1 MPIMIIQVN
10 SFALARRFT
19 GGTVTARSGDMKPWN
34 SKKVIFCMLTLFL
47 FLGMSVREV
56 QAVYSYQKYITVNSG
71 QVSGGPLSNFPM
83 LFSVTDPNL
92 ATTANGG
99 HVQNVNGYDIAFRD
113 SSGNFLNY
121 EEEYYNPATGQLI
134 AWVQVPSINNGTYI
148 FIQYGDATINTSQ
161 QNKTGVW
168 GSDYGGV
175 WHMAENGSPYKDST
189 SNANNSTTGTY
200 PTQGNGKIWK
210 GQTFDGA
217 SSQYIGIPYA
227 GSLNLTNNGTISL
240 WFNPSNVSPPS
251 GYYDLIQ
258 MGPTAGYAFMFG
270 SQSSGW
276 PGMWFGPQDGQVP
289 TWGTVANPSMSTGN
303 WYKIDGVTNSGINTV
318 YINGNQFIASGTSTM
333 NFSNS
338 GTLQL
343 CNGEDGYVYGTV
355 DELRVSTTQA
365 RSAGWV
371 LTEYNNQNN
380 PAGFYTVSGE
390 GTVITLASF
399 SATIEGGAV
408 EVEWVTKTE
417 IDNLGFNLYRSINN
431 GPLVQ
436 LNGNLIPGLIS
447 SIAGRSYTYTDTGAP
462 TGTPVCYTLE
472 DLDLSGTK
480 TSHGP
485 ACVYAPGASP
495 TTQEG
500 TSATANPTD
509 LQQGGTGEATD
520 TGTPQGGTGAGTT
533 AGGGTGTGTSPSGPV
548 QFGSVTSVKLKSLT
562 ARTDG
567 EGVLIAWTTGQEV
580 NNLGFNVYR
589 QDHGQRVKL
598 TTGPLAGSALRTGSA
613 HLAAGHAYR
622 FYDPQPGSGY
632 WVEDIDLNGIR
643 TLHGPV
649 TPTPSA
655 TPLLKVGSRSLRSLT
670 GGQTTGAQEALFAR
684 IGQGRLP
691 TGRTSPFSGG
701 LMSPQD
707 TQRALAASNA
717 VKLFIRDEGWYRVS
731 LADLTSLGLPVG
743 NPQFLQLYAGGK
755 EQPLVVENGTLS
767 FYGAGVA
774 TPYTDTN
781 VYWLVAGSQPGKRIQ
796 KVTGQG
802 SGTQTSF
809 PATVTLKER
818 TIYFAALL
826 NGDKENFFGSVIG
839 SDPVATGLSVTHRAG
854 GAAVLDL
861 LLQGVTV
868 QPHEVTVTF
877 NGHVVG
883 HLAFSGQN
891 QGEASFTIPEAGYG
905 DTNTLTLQT
914 SGELDI
920 CMIDTIKLTYAKTYT
935 ADQDR
940 LLFTAQGAKQVT
952 VGGFSTNQVRIMDV
966 TDPAAAME
974 VTGQIKPNGAG
985 YAIRIGIPGSGA
997 RSLIAFTGSASL
1009 APAALAAN
1017 EPSAWYASGGADLM
1031 MVSHHDFIGSLAPLK
1046 TLREQTG
1053 LSVAVVDIEDVYD
1066 EFSFGIKTPYA
1077 VKDFMTRAHAWR
1089 RPPAYLVLVGDAS
1102 FDPKNYLGL
1111 GSFDFVPTKLVDATY
1126 LETASDDWFVDL
1138 NNDLVP
1144 DIPIGRLPVRT
1155 QDQAALVVGKIV
1167 GYTQTPQHNQALL
1180 VADEQDDQGSF
1191 DFKEA
1196 SGAVQALLPQGT
1208 AKTFYRGTVDDATLT
1223 ANLLAACNQGPLLV
1237 NYAGHGSEETWRG
1250 DIFTSP
1256 LAETLANGYKLPLVV
1271 AMTCLNGLFQDVY
1284 TESLAEAL
1292 ILAPQGGAI
1301 AVFASSGL
1309 TDPGPQSVM
1318 NQEFI
1323 RVLFSGGLPTIG
1335 QAVIRAKQATTDAD
1349 VRKTWIFFGDPTTK
1363 LK

>member
-1 MPIMIIQVN
+1 MRLWKGKQFIVSM
-10 SFALARRFT
+10 
-19 GGTVTARSGDMKPWN
+19 VTL
-34 SKKVIFCMLTLFL
+34 VV
-47 FLGMSVREV
+47 FLGMSVREA
-56 QAVYSYQKYITVNSG
+56 QTFYAYQKKISVNSG
-71 QVSGGPLSNFPM
+71 QVSAGPLSNFPM

-92 ATTANGG
+92 KTAANGG
-99 HVQNVNGYDIAFRD
+99 HVQKAAGWDIVFRD
-113 SSGNFLNY
+113 STGAFLNY
-121 EEEYYNPATGQLI
+121 EIEQYDGTTGQLI
-134 AWVQVPSINNGTYI
+134 AWVRVPSIDNGTNLW
-148 FIQYGDATINTSQ
+148 IQYGDATISSSQ
-161 QNKTGVW
+161 QNKNAVW
-168 GSDYGGV
+168 GTDYGGV
-175 WHMAENGSPYKDST
+175 WHMAENGSPYNDST

-210 GQTFDGA
+210 GQTFNGA

-258 MGPTAGYAFMFG
+258 MGPTAGYTFMFG

-380 PAGFYTVSGE
+380 PAGFYTVNGE
-390 GTVITLASF
+390 QTVITLLSF

-408 EVEWVTKTE
+408 KIDWVTKTE

-436 LNGNLIPGLIS
+436 LNGNLIPGLLS
-447 SIAGRSYTYTDTGAP
+447 SVSGRSYEYSDTTAP
-462 TGTPVCYTLE
+462 SGSTVCYTLE
-472 DLDLSGTK
+472 DVDLRGTK

-485 ACVYAPGASP
+485 ACVYGPAASP

-500 TSATANPTD
+500 TGQAEDTGQSAAG
-509 LQQGGTGEATD
+509 LQQGTTGAATD
-520 TGTPQGGTGAGTT
+520 TGTPPGGTGAGTP
-533 AGGGTGTGTSPSGPV
+533 AGGGTGAGTSPV
-548 QFGSVTSVKLKSLT
+548 QFGSVTSVTLKSLT
-562 ARTDG
+562 AHSDG

-589 QDHGQRVKL
+589 QEHGQRVKL
-598 TTGPLAGSALRTGSA
+598 TGAPLAGSALKTGAA

-622 FYDPQPGSGY
+622 FYDPQPGSAY
-632 WVEDIDLNGIR
+632 LVEDIDLNGTR

-649 TPTPSA
+649 IPTRSV
-655 TPLLKVGSRSLRSLT
+655 TPLLKVGSRSLSGLT
-670 GGQTTGAQEALFAR
+670 GDQKSGPQEALFAR
-684 IGQGRLP
+684 IGQGRSAI
-691 TGRTSPFSGG
+691 GRSQPFTGG

-707 TQRALAASNA
+707 TQRALAASQA
-717 VKLFIRDEGWYRVS
+717 VKLFIRDTGWYRVS
-731 LADLTSLGLPVG
+731 FTDLTASGLPVG
-743 NPQFLQLYAGGK
+743 NPQFLQLYAGGT
-755 EQPLVVENGTLS
+755 EQPLVIEDGALE
-767 FYGAGVA
+767 FYGAGID

-781 VYWLVAGSQPGKRIQ
+781 VYWLVNGLRPGKRIQ
-796 KVTGQG
+796 KVTGGG

-818 TIYFAALL
+818 SIYFAALL
-826 NGDKENFFGSVIG
+826 NGDQENFFGSVI
-839 SDPVATGLSVTHRAG
+839 STDPVATTLPVTHRAG
-854 GAAVLDL
+854 GAAVLDVT
-861 LLQGVTV
+861 LQGVTV
-868 QPHEVTVTF
+868 QPHEVTVTL

-883 HLAFSGQN
+883 SCAFSGQN
-891 QGEASFTIPEAGYG
+891 QGKASFTIPEAGYG
-905 DTNTLTLQT
+905 DTNTLTLQA
-914 SGELDI
+914 SGELDVS
-920 CMIDTIKLTYAKTYT
+920 MIDTIRLTYLKAYT

-966 TDPAAAME
+966 TDPATVTE
-974 VTGQIKPNGAG
+974 VTGQVKPSGAG
-985 YAIRIGIPGSGA
+985 YAIQMGIPGSGT
-997 RSLIAFTGSASL
+997 RSLIASTTSAAL
-1009 APAALAAN
+1009 APAALVAN
-1017 EPSAWYASGGADLM
+1017 QPSAWYASTGADLV
-1031 MVSHHDFIGSLAPLK
+1031 MVSHHDFIGSLTPLK

-1053 LSVAVVDIEDVYD
+1053 LSVAVVDIEDIYD
-1066 EFSFGIKTPYA
+1066 EYSFGVKTPYA
-1077 VKDFMTRAHAWR
+1077 VKDFMTRAHSWR
-1089 RPPAYLVLVGDAS
+1089 RPPHYLLLVGDAS

-1111 GSFDFVPTKLVDATY
+1111 GSYDLVPTKLVDATY
-1126 LETASDDWFVDL
+1126 LETASDGWFVDL
-1138 NNDLVP
+1138 NNDLFP

-1155 QDQAALVVGKIV
+1155 QDQAALVVSKIV
-1167 GYTQTPQHNQALL
+1167 GYAGTPQNTKALL

-1191 DFKEA
+1191 DFAAA
-1196 SGAVQALLPQGT
+1196 SEAVQALLPQGT
-1208 AKTFYRGTVDDATLT
+1208 AKTFLRGTVDDTTLT
-1223 ANLLAACNQGPLLV
+1223 TNLMAALNQGPLLV
-1237 NYAGHGSEETWRG
+1237 NYVGHGSVEIWDG
-1250 DIFTSP
+1250 DILTTP
-1256 LAETLANGYKLPLVV
+1256 LAETLANGYKLPLVL

-1292 ILAPQGGAI
+1292 ILAPQGGAV

-1318 NQEFI
+1318 NQELI
-1323 RVLFSGGLPTIG
+1323 RVLFSGVHATIG
-1335 QAVIRAKQATTDAD
+1335 QAVVRAKTATTDPD
-1349 VRKTWIFFGDPTTK
+1349 VRKTWNLIGDPAMRVK
-1363 LK
+1363 